1 MLNRRLFLS
10 ALLCAPATVFAAED
24 GFLGDI
30 LGGIADRALRDYV
43 GQHFGDARWD
53 GRYYNYDD
61 HRYTRDE
68 WRRYLEE
75 RYRWERNGGFR
86 RVRDDEDWDDDDDAA
101 VDRAVAETATIG
113 TTIGMTTNPGTM
125 TTIGTTMM
133 TTMTTTVGAAAVR
146 VGTGMTTMTMID
158 RFSCGREVESL
169 PCAHVP

>member
-86 RVRDDEDWDDDDDAA
+86 RVRDDDDWDDDDDD
-101 VDRAVAETATIG
+101 DRRRRRPRRRG
-113 TTIGMTTNPGTM
+113 DSDDWDDDDDDDDD
-125 TTIGTTMM
+125 
-133 TTMTTTVGAAAVR
+133 
-146 VGTGMTTMTMID
+146 D
-158 RFSCGREVESL
+158 RRRRRR
-169 PCAHVP
+169 PRRYRDDDDDDD

>member
-24 GFLGDI
+24 GVLGDI

-43 GQHFGDARWD
+43 GRHFGDACWD

-86 RVRDDEDWDDDDDAA
+86 RVRDDDDDWDDDDDRRRRRRPRRYR
-101 VDRAVAETATIG
+101 D
-113 TTIGMTTNPGTM
+113 
-125 TTIGTTMM
+125 
-133 TTMTTTVGAAAVR
+133 
-146 VGTGMTTMTMID
+146 D
-158 RFSCGREVESL
+158 DD
-169 PCAHVP
+169 

>member
-86 RVRDDEDWDDDDDAA
+86 RVRDDDDWDDDDDD
-101 VDRAVAETATIG
+101 DRRRRRPRRRGDSDDWDDDWDDDE
-113 TTIGMTTNPGTM
+113 PW
-125 TTIGTTMM
+125 
-133 TTMTTTVGAAAVR
+133 
-146 VGTGMTTMTMID
+146 D
-158 RFSCGREVESL
+158 DDDDDDDD
-169 PCAHVP
+169 

>member
-10 ALLCAPATVFAAED
+10 ALLSAPATVFAAED
-24 GFLGDI
+24 GILGDI

-86 RVRDDEDWDDDDDAA
+86 RVRDDDEPWDDDDDDDWDDDDDRRRRRRPRRYR
-101 VDRAVAETATIG
+101 D
-113 TTIGMTTNPGTM
+113 
-125 TTIGTTMM
+125 
-133 TTMTTTVGAAAVR
+133 
-146 VGTGMTTMTMID
+146 D
-158 RFSCGREVESL
+158 DD
-169 PCAHVP
+169 

>member
-10 ALLCAPATVFAAED
+10 ALFCAPATVFAAED
-24 GFLGDI
+24 GVLGDI

-75 RYRWERNGGFR
+75 RYRWERGGGFR
-86 RVRDDEDWDDDDDAA
+86 RVRDDDDRDDDDDDRRRPRRRGDSDDWDDDWDDDEPWDDDDDDDDDDWDDDDD
-101 VDRAVAETATIG
+101 DRRRRRR
-113 TTIGMTTNPGTM
+113 P
-125 TTIGTTMM
+125 
-133 TTMTTTVGAAAVR
+133 R
-146 VGTGMTTMTMID
+146 RYRD
-158 RFSCGREVESL
+158 DDD
-169 PCAHVP
+169 

>member
-10 ALLCAPATVFAAED
+10 ALLCAPATVFAAEG

-43 GQHFGDARWD
+43 GQHFGDTRWD

-75 RYRWERNGGFR
+75 RYRGERGGGFR
-86 RVRDDEDWDDDDDAA
+86 RVRDDDGWDDDDDDDDD
-101 VDRAVAETATIG
+101 DRRRRRR
-113 TTIGMTTNPGTM
+113 P
-125 TTIGTTMM
+125 
-133 TTMTTTVGAAAVR
+133 R
-146 VGTGMTTMTMID
+146 RYRD
-158 RFSCGREVESL
+158 DDDDDD
-169 PCAHVP
+169 

>member
-86 RVRDDEDWDDDDDAA
+86 RVRDDDDWDDDDDD
-101 VDRAVAETATIG
+101 DRRRRRR
-113 TTIGMTTNPGTM
+113 PGRR
-125 TTIGTTMM
+125 GDSDDWDDDWDDDEPWDDDDDDDWDDDDDDDD
-133 TTMTTTVGAAAVR
+133 
-146 VGTGMTTMTMID
+146 D
-158 RFSCGREVESL
+158 RRRRRR
-169 PCAHVP
+169 PRRYRDDD

>member
-10 ALLCAPATVFAAED
+10 ALLCAPATVFAAEG

-68 WRRYLEE
+68 WPAISKSATA
-75 RYRWERNGGFR
+75 GSA
-86 RVRDDEDWDDDDDAA
+86 AA
-101 VDRAVAETATIG
+101 VFAVFV
-113 TTIGMTTNPGTM
+113 TTMA
-125 TTIGTTMM
+125 GTTMM

>member
-86 RVRDDEDWDDDDDAA
+86 RVRDDDWDDDDDD
-101 VDRAVAETATIG
+101 DRRRRRPRRRGDSDDWDDDWDDDE
-113 TTIGMTTNPGTM
+113 PWDDDDDDDDD
-125 TTIGTTMM
+125 
-133 TTMTTTVGAAAVR
+133 
-146 VGTGMTTMTMID
+146 D
-158 RFSCGREVESL
+158 RRRRRR
-169 PCAHVP
+169 PRRYRDDDD

>member
-86 RVRDDEDWDDDDDAA
+86 RVRDDDDDDRSFFLWPGGRVASLRA
-101 VDRAVAETATIG
+101 RPVKDRTPRLRRPWGSFIGENGSRCRSRAPTPRGCRYRYGGPLRLMLTSTA
-113 TTIGMTTNPGTM
+113 
-125 TTIGTTMM
+125 
-133 TTMTTTVGAAAVR
+133 
-146 VGTGMTTMTMID
+146 
-158 RFSCGREVESL
+158 
-169 PCAHVP
+169 

>member
-86 RVRDDEDWDDDDDAA
+86 RVRDDDDWDDDDDDDRRSRRPRRRGDSDDWDDDWDDDEPWDD
-101 VDRAVAETATIG
+101 VD
-113 TTIGMTTNPGTM
+113 
-125 TTIGTTMM
+125 
-133 TTMTTTVGAAAVR
+133 
-146 VGTGMTTMTMID
+146 D
-158 RFSCGREVESL
+158 WDDDDDDDDD
-169 PCAHVP
+169 

>member
-43 GQHFGDARWD
+43 GQH
-53 GRYYNYDD
+53 
-61 HRYTRDE
+61 
-68 WRRYLEE
+68 LETPAGTAGTTTTTTTATPAT
-75 RYRWERNGGFR
+75 NG
-86 RVRDDEDWDDDDDAA
+86 AA
-101 VDRAVAETATIG
+101 ISKSATVGSETA
-113 TTIGMTTNPGTM
+113 
-125 TTIGTTMM
+125 
-133 TTMTTTVGAAAVR
+133 VFAVF
-146 VGTGMTTMTMID
+146 VTTMTMID

>member
-10 ALLCAPATVFAAED
+10 ALLSAPATVFAAED
-24 GFLGDI
+24 GILGDI

-86 RVRDDEDWDDDDDAA
+86 RVRDDDDWDDDDDRRRRRPRRRGDSDDWDDDWDDDEPWDDDDDDDWDDDD
-101 VDRAVAETATIG
+101 DRRRRRR
-113 TTIGMTTNPGTM
+113 P
-125 TTIGTTMM
+125 
-133 TTMTTTVGAAAVR
+133 R
-146 VGTGMTTMTMID
+146 RYRD
-158 RFSCGREVESL
+158 DDDD
-169 PCAHVP
+169 

>member
-86 RVRDDEDWDDDDDAA
+86 RVRDDDDWDDDWDDDDWDDDDDDDDD
-101 VDRAVAETATIG
+101 DRRRRRR
-113 TTIGMTTNPGTM
+113 P
-125 TTIGTTMM
+125 
-133 TTMTTTVGAAAVR
+133 R
-146 VGTGMTTMTMID
+146 RYRD
-158 RFSCGREVESL
+158 DDDDDD
-169 PCAHVP
+169 

>member
-86 RVRDDEDWDDDDDAA
+86 RVRDDDDWDDDDDD
-101 VDRAVAETATIG
+101 DRRRRRPRRRG
-113 TTIGMTTNPGTM
+113 DSDDWDDDDDDDD
-125 TTIGTTMM
+125 
-133 TTMTTTVGAAAVR
+133 
-146 VGTGMTTMTMID
+146 D
-158 RFSCGREVESL
+158 RRRRRR
-169 PCAHVP
+169 PRRYRDDDDDDD

>member
-86 RVRDDEDWDDDDDAA
+86 RVRDDDDWDDDDDD
-101 VDRAVAETATIG
+101 DRRRRRPRRRG
-113 TTIGMTTNPGTM
+113 DSDDWDDDWDDDDDD
-125 TTIGTTMM
+125 
-133 TTMTTTVGAAAVR
+133 
-146 VGTGMTTMTMID
+146 D
-158 RFSCGREVESL
+158 RRRRRR
-169 PCAHVP
+169 PRRYRDDDDDDD

>member
-86 RVRDDEDWDDDDDAA
+86 RVRDDDDWDDDDD
-101 VDRAVAETATIG
+101 DRRRPRRRGDSDDWDDDWDDDE
-113 TTIGMTTNPGTM
+113 PWDDDDDDDDDWEDDDD
-125 TTIGTTMM
+125 
-133 TTMTTTVGAAAVR
+133 
-146 VGTGMTTMTMID
+146 D
-158 RFSCGREVESL
+158 RRRRRR
-169 PCAHVP
+169 PRRYRDDDD

>member
-1 MLNRRLFLS
+1 MLTRRLFLS

-24 GFLGDI
+24 GILGDI
-30 LGGIADRALRDYV
+30 LGGITDRALRDYV

-86 RVRDDEDWDDDDDAA
+86 RVRDDDDWDDDDDD
-101 VDRAVAETATIG
+101 DRRRRRGDSDDWDDDWDDDE
-113 TTIGMTTNPGTM
+113 PWDDDDDDDDD
-125 TTIGTTMM
+125 
-133 TTMTTTVGAAAVR
+133 
-146 VGTGMTTMTMID
+146 D
-158 RFSCGREVESL
+158 RRRRRR
-169 PCAHVP
+169 PRRYRDDDDDDD

>member
-1 MLNRRLFLS
+1 MLTRRLFLS

-24 GFLGDI
+24 GILGDI
-30 LGGIADRALRDYV
+30 LGGITDRALRDYV

-86 RVRDDEDWDDDDDAA
+86 RVRDDDDWDDDDDD
-101 VDRAVAETATIG
+101 DRRRRRGDSDDWDDDWDDDE
-113 TTIGMTTNPGTM
+113 PWDDDDDDDDDWDDDDDDDD
-125 TTIGTTMM
+125 
-133 TTMTTTVGAAAVR
+133 
-146 VGTGMTTMTMID
+146 D
-158 RFSCGREVESL
+158 RRRRRR
-169 PCAHVP
+169 PRRYRDDDDDDD

>member
-1 MLNRRLFLS
+1 MLTRRLFLS

-24 GFLGDI
+24 GILGDI

-86 RVRDDEDWDDDDDAA
+86 RVRDDDDWDDDDD
-101 VDRAVAETATIG
+101 DRRRRRGDSDDWDDDWDDDE
-113 TTIGMTTNPGTM
+113 PWDDDDDDDDWDDDDDD
-125 TTIGTTMM
+125 
-133 TTMTTTVGAAAVR
+133 
-146 VGTGMTTMTMID
+146 D
-158 RFSCGREVESL
+158 RRRRRR
-169 PCAHVP
+169 PRRYRDDDDDDD

>member
-86 RVRDDEDWDDDDDAA
+86 RVRDDDDWDDDDDD
-101 VDRAVAETATIG
+101 DRRRRRPRRRG
-113 TTIGMTTNPGTM
+113 DSDDWDDDWDDD
-125 TTIGTTMM
+125 
-133 TTMTTTVGAAAVR
+133 
-146 VGTGMTTMTMID
+146 D
-158 RFSCGREVESL
+158 RRRRRR
-169 PCAHVP
+169 PRRYRDDDDDDD